1 MNSATPQPNDD
12 LLVDEPAE
20 NKEETKKR
28 RASEPFQI
36 PWEEGEPFALS
47 ETYVRSFYTGTANLN
62 SHPFWGSNKALIGN
76 NLIMELHGENMHG
89 KELSVKIL
97 PGGLEITCSCNRPV
111 DQLCK
116 HACSALMYKVKSNK
130 KYFEQFYLPDV
141 VALPPEQQ
149 RLFNFN
155 LGSYYHNNG
164 KAPFKT
170 HPEYGRI
177 YRYVN
182 NHDYT
187 KESFSDPV
195 QLMEPLVP
203 KVREAKL
210 VFGIPTGSYYF
221 RDPVLIPYLTK
232 TGTKT
237 AKANPYASFERS
249 YLLTGEGEPESLTIH
264 EQAVEAA
271 CRRMQVLVESPAPSD
286 DDKLQRRQ
294 QLFDYWAEFI
304 PTLHE
309 SIQLLFFDGYQSSRE
324 STKPSSGSRHFKKL
338 GAATI
343 QLMFELKE
351 HLSSF
356 QLTLKLMVN
365 GKHVPDPK
373 FHGQSFSCFIAAE
386 DDGTVHFVADAQDE
400 AIIHKF
406 RTCGYTITALSQDFP
421 KFFEQIVLPISMRHP
436 IDLQTLPQDS
446 VFSQRELENGNHRL
460 KIEERDGRLF
470 FYPTTYYPVG
480 FTVNPV
486 HDANLVMRQRAD
498 NLYVLLRDKDREREF
513 RTMLQGLHPLFREQ
527 RQKDY
532 LSLPVAVIEKSTWL
546 PDSVTTLRNAGVML
560 DLTGVE
566 EGSNYFPRMLDWQL
580 AITDERKA
588 YYQANVRAKMGS
600 TPISLEELGEMVR
613 RSKNWFKLQDGSLGF
628 VSNADKKRLLPL
640 LAFGKT
646 NGQQLRIPTSHFN
659 TLANY
664 TSHIADA
671 SIKAAIQTKRQK
683 LMDLDSMQPIK
694 KPDPMQATLRR
705 YQEAGLSWLAFLRE
719 FGWGGI
725 LADDM
730 GLGKTLQVISIL
742 EHHYQQQPDAPA
754 SLVIVPNT
762 LLFNWQAELGR
773 FAPHRKLYIHHGAER
788 HQTLQCTEGLVVL
801 TTYGTLTA
809 DVELFAALEFSY
821 LVLDESQAVKN
832 RNSKRFE
839 AAGQLNAYYRIAM
852 TGTPIENGIGDLY
865 AQLSFVNPGFF
876 GTFAD
881 FKRTYPGIADG
892 TATAETKTELQ
903 RVISPFILR
912 RTKKQVATELP
923 DKSEMLL
930 YCDMLP
936 EQRRLYDEYRKLF
949 KSKLTDSLQGSNTGR
964 SKFLAIEGLMK
975 LRQICNSPALL
986 KDGGHPNASAKLDEL
1001 MDQIGELQGQHKIL
1015 VFSAFTAMLALL
1027 KDRLVS
1033 ADIGFAYLDGKT
1045 TGDERQ
1051 KQVAEFQENEQCR
1064 LFLLSLKAGG
1074 AGLNLTAADYVYIL
1088 DPWWNPAAEAQ
1099 AIDRCYRIGQDKH
1112 VMAYR
1117 MICKDSIEEKILD
1130 MQAGKRELAGSLIQ
1144 TDGNVLKALNK
1155 EDLLKLFD

>member
-1 MNSATPQPNDD
+1 MQPTTP
-12 LLVDEPAE
+12 LLNEELPIDEPVK
-20 NKEETKKR
+20 NKEENKKR

-36 PWEEGEPFALS
+36 PWEGGEPFALT
-47 ETYVRSFYTGTANLN
+47 ETHVRSFYTGTTYLN
-62 SHPFWGSNKALIGN
+62 NHPFWGTNKALIGN

-97 PGGLEITCSCNRPV
+97 PEYLEITCSCNRPV

-116 HACSALMYKVKSNK
+116 HACSALMYKVKSTK
-130 KYFEQFYLPDV
+130 KYFEQFYLSDIA
-141 VALPPEQQ
+141 ALSLEQKQ
-149 RLFNFN
+149 LFNFD
-155 LGSYYHNNG
+155 LRSYYYSNG
-164 KAPFKT
+164 KVPFEI
-170 HPEYGRI
+170 HPDYGRI
-177 YRYVN
+177 FGYVN
-182 NHDYT
+182 NTVYK
-187 KESFSDPV
+187 KESFSDPI
-195 QLMEPLVP
+195 QLMELFVQE
-203 KVREAKL
+203 VREAKL
-210 VFGIPTGSYYF
+210 IFGVPTGSYYF
-221 RDPVLIPYLTK
+221 REPVLIPYLTK

-237 AKANPYASFERS
+237 SRTNPYASFERS
-249 YLLTGEGEPESLTIH
+249 YLLTGEGEPTNLSIH

-271 CRRMQVLVESPAPSD
+271 CRRMRVLTEPSGQPD
-286 DDKLQRRQ
+286 ERAQQRRQ
-294 QLFDYWAEFI
+294 QLFNYWAELI
-304 PTLHE
+304 PTLHD

-324 STKPSSGSRHFKKL
+324 STKPSSGSRHFAKL
-338 GAATI
+338 GTATV
-343 QLMFELKE
+343 QLMFELIE
-351 HLSSF
+351 HSSSF

-365 GKHVPDPK
+365 GKHVPKPK
-373 FHGQSFSCFIAAE
+373 FHGQSFSCFIAAG
-386 DDGTVHFVADAQDE
+386 DGTALFVSDAQDE

-406 RTCGYTITALSQDFP
+406 RKCGYTITALSQDFP
-421 KFFEQIVLPISMRHP
+421 KFFEQIVLPISIHYP

-446 VFSQRELENGNHRL
+446 VFSQRELGKGNHRL

-480 FTVNPV
+480 FTVNPMQE
-486 HDANLVMRQRAD
+486 ANLVMRQRMHSFH
-498 NLYVLLRDKDREREF
+498 VLLRNKDREREF
-513 RTMLQGLHPLFREQ
+513 RAMLRGLHPSFDEQ
-527 RQKDY
+527 QDAGY
-532 LSLPVAVIEKSTWL
+532 FSLPVAAIEKSTWL
-546 PDSVTTLRNAGVML
+546 PDSLATLRNAGIRL

-566 EGSNYFPRMLDWQL
+566 EGSDYFPRMLDWEL

-588 YYQANVRAKMGS
+588 HYQANIMAKMGS
-600 TPISLEELGEMVR
+600 APISLDELGDKVR

-628 VSNADKKRLLPL
+628 VGDANKKRLLPL
-640 LAFGKT
+640 LAFGKM

-659 TLANY
+659 TLAKY
-664 TSHIADA
+664 TDHIADA

-683 LMDLDSMQPIK
+683 LAELDAVRPIR
-694 KPDPMQATLRR
+694 KPDSVQATLRH

-730 GLGKTLQVISIL
+730 GLGKTLQVISLL
-742 EHHYQQQPDAPA
+742 EYHYQQLPGAPA
-754 SLVIVPNT
+754 SLVVVPNT
-762 LLFNWQAELGR
+762 LLFNWQAELGK

-788 HQTLQCTEGLVVL
+788 HQALQYAEGLVVL
-801 TTYGTLTA
+801 TTYGTLTV

-821 LVLDESQAVKN
+821 LVLDESQAVKS

-839 AAGQLNAYYRIAM
+839 AAGQLNAHYRIAM
-852 TGTPIENGIGDLY
+852 TGTPIENGIADLY

-876 GTFAD
+876 GTFSD
-881 FKRTYPGIADG
+881 FKRTYPGMADG
-892 TATAETKTELQ
+892 TATAETKAELQ
-903 RVISPFILR
+903 RVIGPFILR

-930 YCDMLP
+930 YCNMLP
-936 EQRRLYDEYRKLF
+936 EQRRLYDEYRMLF
-949 KSKLTDSLQGSNTGR
+949 KSKLTDSLEGGNTGR

-986 KDGGHPNASAKLDEL
+986 KDGDHPNTSAKLDEL
-1001 MDQIGELQGQHKIL
+1001 MDQLNELQSQHKIL
-1015 VFSAFTAMLALL
+1015 IFSAFTAMLALL
-1027 KDRLVS
+1027 KDRLEEAGV
-1033 ADIGFAYLDGKT
+1033 GFAYLDGKT

-1051 KQVAEFQENEQCR
+1051 KQVTYFQESGQCR

-1074 AGLNLTAADYVYIL
+1074 TGLNLTAADYVYIL